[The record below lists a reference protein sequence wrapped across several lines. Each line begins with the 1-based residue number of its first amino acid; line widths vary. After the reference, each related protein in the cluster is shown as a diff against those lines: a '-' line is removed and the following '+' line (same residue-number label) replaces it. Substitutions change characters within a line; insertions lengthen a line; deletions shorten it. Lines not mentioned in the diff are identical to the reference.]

1 MERTLLYIV
10 LFSLFDQF
18 SYPTSSVIQTLLG
31 PSVFRQVTSSC
42 NGFSYSLVVAIV
54 YVQNRGLCY
63 DCACAA
69 HMDKRWQHHNDPCLL
84 LLKMEHLCIYNVT
97 ELTQAWI

>member
-18 SYPTSSVIQTLLG
+18 SYSNTPWSQCVQT
-31 PSVFRQVTSSC
+31 RC

-69 HMDKRWQHHNDPCLL
+69 HMDKRWQHHNNSCLL
-84 LLKMEHLCIYNVT
+84 LLKM
-97 ELTQAWI
+97 